1 MAIRK
6 HCRHSKVERKRC
18 SCAFYWDGY
27 IDGRRQY
34 VNIGKDR
41 ADARRRA
48 AQIEADRLGGRAA
61 PIPRDATLAAVA
73 DRWLDTLEGLGRR
86 PQTLR
91 AYRTSANVV
100 LRYFG
105 ATFDVRNI
113 DAREV
118 TRFRDD
124 AFASRRGHGG
134 SALVQ
139 ALRGILAHA
148 YREGLID
155 VVPMPPTERR
165 TIQPNPDVR
174 MTEAETE
181 ATIGELRPV
190 IWRDVADL
198 VVNTGLRIGEV
209 LALQWV
215 DFDAEAGTLHVRRSA
230 EQRGVQDAPTKTAR
244 STRQIRLEAEVVE
257 LLQRQP
263 RVDARIFPRRYEAAL
278 EAING
283 ALDRAGTNRRDRG
296 WHSLRHL
303 NAHLRDRAR
312 QPIRQAAAELGHGP
326 NFVMTASYGWAAEAA
341 EPAEVAKLR
350 QRGSA
355 SSGSRGGGG
364 ATP

>member
-1 MAIRK
+1 VAIQKR
-6 HCRHSKVERKRC
+6 CRHSKAERKRC

-34 VNIGKDR
+34 VNIGSDR
-41 ADARRRA
+41 AQARRHA

-61 PIPRDATLAAVA
+61 QVPRDATLEAVVE
-73 DRWLDTLEGLGRR
+73 RWLDTLEGLGRR

-91 AYRTSANVV
+91 AYRTSANAV

-134 SALVQ
+134 AALAQ
-139 ALRGILAHA
+139 ALRGILIHAH
-148 YREGLID
+148 REGTIEG
-155 VVPMPPTERR
+155 VPLAPPERR
-165 TIQPNPDVR
+165 TIRATPDVR
-174 MTEAETE
+174 MTEAEAE
-181 ATIGELRPV
+181 RTIAELRPV

-263 RVDARIFPRRYEAAL
+263 RTDVRIFPRRYEAAL

-283 ALDRAGTNRRDRG
+283 AMDRAGTNRRDRG

-350 QRGSA
+350 QRQTVRDST
-355 SSGSRGGGG
+355 RGGG
-364 ATP
+364 A

>member
-1 MAIRK
+1 MAVVK
-6 HCRHSKVERKRC
+6 KCRHTKAERKKCGC
-18 SCAFYWDGY
+18 SWYWDGY
-27 IDGRRQY
+27 LDGRRQY
-34 VNIGKDR
+34 VRLGPDR
-41 ADARRRA
+41 AEARRQAMR
-48 AQIEADRLGGRAA
+48 IELDREEGRANRV
-61 PIPRDATLAAVA
+61 PRDATLEAVA

-100 LRYFG
+100 LSYFG

-134 SALVQ
+134 SALAQ
-139 ALRGILAHA
+139 ALRGILIHAH
-148 YREGLID
+148 REGLLEG
-155 VVPMPPTERR
+155 VPLAPPERR
-165 TIQPNPDVR
+165 TIPPNPDVR

-181 ATIGELRPV
+181 ATLAEMRPA
-190 IWRDVADL
+190 IWRDAADL

-230 EQRGVQDAPTKTAR
+230 EQRGAQDAPTKTAR

-263 RVDARIFPRRYEAAL
+263 RTEARIFPRRYEAAL
-278 EAING
+278 RAMRL
-283 ALDRAGTNRRDRG
+283 AMKRAGTTRRDRG

-350 QRGSA
+350 QRQTVRDST
-355 SSGSRGGGG
+355 RGGG
-364 ATP
+364 A